1 MKITAQK
8 SNPFSL
14 AEVKAYLRVTHKEED
29 DVIARLMDAAL
40 DYYETVTG
48 VYLRETTF
56 SMRYTESPVELVTR
70 PWSSQVSAKD
80 DDGADITT
88 THDDAPGEVKVVTWD
103 STEKGALSLVW
114 KVGYATRGDIP
125 ARMVQ
130 AFRAL
135 VADVY
140 VNRQMEQTAAL
151 NRAWLNQSIFLGDS
165 RVAV

>member
-1 MKITAQK
+1 MT
-8 SNPFSL
+8 
-14 AEVKAYLRVTHKEED
+14 
-29 DVIARLMDAAL
+29 
-40 DYYETVTG
+40 
-48 VYLRETTF
+48 
-56 SMRYTESPVELVTR
+56 
-70 PWSSQVSAKD
+70 AKD

-88 THDDAPGEVKVVTWD
+88 TLNDAPGEVKVVTWA

-114 KVGYATRGDIP
+114 KVGYSRRGDIP
-125 ARMVQ
+125 ARMAQ

-165 RVAV
+165 RVAL